1 MMTLQKAA
9 EFFNSNVFTDA
20 FGSTSFS
27 GQLLPFPD
35 STRSGSSTK
44 RRILDV
50 APEVVIPSMRTVR
63 SPGGKI
69 YIIADSAEDLYQG
82 SVIRKKYPV
91 VPMEETATVRTVAET
106 LAGSGG
112 QTGVYIQPSYMRRNI
127 LEEQSDYLGTYEI
140 YYSSAYTIAS
150 GAIIVGDG
158 KFYRTMSPGRKDD
171 IGFGVVNAIELEAPL
186 QTLGYKSLG
195 VYDGATDTT
204 SDPAAYQVN
213 CVVESALFDFTHE
226 SLGYIKLVPGDR
238 AISFLKAA
246 VPLARPGDTI
256 GAYRIDSVT
265 SVGTYWAT
273 HCRKS

>member
-1 MMTLQKAA
+1 
-9 EFFNSNVFTDA
+9 
-20 FGSTSFS
+20 
-27 GQLLPFPD
+27 
-35 STRSGSSTK
+35 
-44 RRILDV
+44 
-50 APEVVIPSMRTVR
+50 MRTVR

-171 IGFGVVNAIELEAPL
+171 IGWGVVNAIELEAPL

>member
-1 MMTLQKAA
+1 MMTLKEAA
-9 EFFNSNVFTDA
+9 GFFNSNVFTNA
-20 FGSTSFS
+20 FGSSTFV

-50 APEVVIPSMRTVR
+50 APEVEIPALRTVT
-63 SPGGKI
+63 SPSGQI
-69 YIIADSAEDLYQG
+69 YVIADRAEDLFRG

-91 VPMEETATVRTVAET
+91 VPMDETAIIRTVAET
-106 LAGSGG
+106 LAGAGG

-127 LEEQSDYLGTYEI
+127 LEDQSDYLGTYEI

-150 GAIIVGDG
+150 GAIIVGNG

-186 QTLGYKSLG
+186 QTLSYKSLG
-195 VYDGATDTT
+195 VYDGASDTT
-204 SDPAAYQVN
+204 SDPAAYNVP

-226 SLGYIKLVPGDR
+226 ALGYIKIVPGDK
-238 AISFLKAA
+238 AISFLKTA
-246 VPLARPGDTI
+246 VPVARPGDTL
-256 GAYRIDSVT
+256 GAYRVDSVT

-273 HCRKS
+273 HCRRS